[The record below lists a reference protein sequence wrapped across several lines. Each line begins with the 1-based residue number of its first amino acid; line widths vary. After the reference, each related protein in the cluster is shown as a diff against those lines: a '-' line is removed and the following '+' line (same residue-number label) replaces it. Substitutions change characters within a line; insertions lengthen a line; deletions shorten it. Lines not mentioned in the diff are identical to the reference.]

1 MSDAGALDAIA
12 AELYSA
18 PPDQFVTIRNARAKE
33 AGDPRLAAQ
42 IRRLRKPST
51 AAWVVNVF
59 ARERSARLQ
68 QALQLAAELREA
80 QADLDAATL
89 SQLGRQRRA
98 LTGQLAHEAASL
110 AQSLGARV
118 TDATREA
125 VRQTISA
132 AFFDEQA
139 AAAVASGRLVH
150 DLEPTAS
157 FDLDVLVAGGRPAA
171 PAAVMPAPADEVRA
185 RRERRDAERA
195 LHEAERALERAQGAE
210 RRAAA
215 RQQDAAADL
224 ERIDEH
230 IAELEDALARTRADR
245 SRAAEE
251 VQDAEK
257 HRDDALEQV
266 ETAEGAVAAASA
278 AVRRVTK
285 SSTLE

>member
-18 PPDQFVTIRNARAKE
+18 PPDQFVAIRNARAKE
-33 AGDPRLAAQ
+33 AADPQLAAQ

-98 LTGQLAHEAASL
+98 LTGQLAHEASSL

-125 VRQTISA
+125 VRQIISA

-139 AAAVASGRLVH
+139 AAAVASGRLVQ

-157 FDLDVLVAGGRPAA
+157 FDLDVLVAGGRPAP
-171 PAAVMPAPADEVRA
+171 PAAAAAPADEVRA
-185 RRERRDAERA
+185 RRERRAAERA
-195 LHEAERALERAQGAE
+195 LHEAERALERARGAE
-210 RRAAA
+210 RRADA
-215 RQQDAAADL
+215 RQQDAAAEL

-230 IAELEDALARTRADR
+230 IAELEDALARARADR
-245 SRAAEE
+245 GRAADDA
-251 VQDAEK
+251 QDAEK
-257 HRDDALEQV
+257 HHDDALQQV

-278 AVRRVTK
+278 GIRRI
-285 SSTLE
+285 SEPPTLK